1 MASLASLLL
10 GSYFYDICTFA
21 AGLAGNLFAFVLF
34 VSPIPTF
41 RRIVRN
47 QSTEQFSG
55 LPYLYSLLNCLIC
68 FWYGLP
74 IVSYGVILVATV
86 NSIGAIFQL
95 VYVSLFIIFADNA
108 KKLKM
113 CGMLIGVFAIFGLIT
128 FLSLQMFDH
137 QSRQIFV
144 GYINVASLISMF
156 ASPLFIINLV
166 IKTKSV
172 EFMPFHLSLATFLM
186 SISFFS
192 YGMLLRDFFIYIPN
206 GIGSVLG
213 IIQLVLY
220 GHYREKSR
228 EDYTLPLFVS

>member
-1 MASLASLLL
+1 MISAPSSQALQETCLPLCSLSRQYQLLEEL
-10 GSYFYDICTFA
+10 LET
-21 AGLAGNLFAFVLF
+21 
-34 VSPIPTF
+34 
-41 RRIVRN
+41 N
-47 QSTEQFSG
+47 QPSSSQ
-55 LPYLYSLLNCLIC
+55 
-68 FWYGLP
+68 
-74 IVSYGVILVATV
+74 
-86 NSIGAIFQL
+86 
-95 VYVSLFIIFADNA
+95 
-108 KKLKM
+108 LKM

-186 SISFFS
+186 SISFFA
-192 YGMLLRDFFIYIPN
+192 YGLLLRDFFIYIPN
-206 GIGSVLG
+206 GLGSVLG
-213 IIQLVLY
+213 IIQLLLY